1 MSNETCKMRTSIY
14 VHVHA
19 KTMVMM
25 GVCLCVCVE
34 REGGGGG
41 WVGVWWVYG
50 YMGGGV
56 VVKFQYIPYILIIS
70 CNITSC

>member
-34 REGGGGG
+34 RGERGGGGGG
-41 WVGVWWVYG
+41 WVEEKPFLTFTQVNSIVY
-50 YMGGGV
+50 M
-56 VVKFQYIPYILIIS
+56 
-70 CNITSC
+70 

>member
-34 REGGGGG
+34 RGGGGG
-41 WVGVWWVYG
+41 WVEEKLFLTFTQVNSIVY
-50 YMGGGV
+50 M
-56 VVKFQYIPYILIIS
+56 
-70 CNITSC
+70 

>member
-34 REGGGGG
+34 R
-41 WVGVWWVYG
+41 
-50 YMGGGV
+50 GGGV
-56 VVKFQYIPYILIIS
+56 GGREAVSHVHSGQFHR
-70 CNITSC
+70 

>member
-25 GVCLCVCVE
+25 GLCLCVCVE
-34 REGGGGG
+34 RGGGG
-41 WVGVWWVYG
+41 VGGREAVSHVHSGQFHRLY
-50 YMGGGV
+50 V
-56 VVKFQYIPYILIIS
+56 T
-70 CNITSC
+70 TSSRRE

>member
-34 REGGGGG
+34 RGGGG
-41 WVGVWWVYG
+41 WVEEKLFLTFTQVNSIVD
-50 YMGGGV
+50 M
-56 VVKFQYIPYILIIS
+56 
-70 CNITSC
+70 

>member
-34 REGGGGG
+34 RERGGGG
-41 WVGVWWVYG
+41 WVEEKLFLTFTQVNSIVY
-50 YMGGGV
+50 M
-56 VVKFQYIPYILIIS
+56 
-70 CNITSC
+70 

>member
-34 REGGGGG
+34 RGGGGG
-41 WVGVWWVYG
+41 
-50 YMGGGV
+50 GGREAVSHVHSGQFHRLYV
-56 VVKFQYIPYILIIS
+56 T
-70 CNITSC
+70 TSSRRE